1 MFLYAYLYYLYI
13 FVPPVGEIKSCSV
26 HHECPACKLCS
37 EGRCKNYKIGKKCH
51 SKLAEKDVHIYWYFF
66 YQKFI
71 YFKNM
76 LCTDDNILIEYEI
89 GKPLK
94 ELMSINFYLKY
105 YKDSVIFLDK
115 CNEDNY
121 ILLDKSKLYD
131 TR

>member
-1 MFLYAYLYYLYI
+1 
-13 FVPPVGEIKSCSV
+13 
-26 HHECPACKLCS
+26 
-37 EGRCKNYKIGKKCH
+37 
-51 SKLAEKDVHIYWYFF
+51 
-66 YQKFI
+66 
-71 YFKNM
+71 M